1 MRGCMGV
8 LRVMEQSKEILEGL
22 VMHSLVYI
30 VKGEAA
36 TAVTGAR
43 SWLAA
48 KKRHWAVALRH

>member
-1 MRGCMGV
+1 MGV

-36 TAVTGAR
+36 TAVAGAR